1 MSTVDA
7 RVATVAV
14 DLDPPLG
21 ARRGDGLLQREALG
35 DVRLDLPGSVEIH
48 QFPEVLLVARRIAP
62 DEIAPE
68 NTADVAAFQK
78 REIEK
83 NTKDSSYV
91 KDSTAT
97 RFDAQGKKIGE
108 DRLHYEYHSR
118 SEKDTQ
124 RLLDSI
130 RQYKAYK
137 DSLSIYRS
145 KCDSLMKTK
154 EKSDTKVIKEPVSKM
169 QNIFSHIGVLSCLTI
184 LVIVIYIFLYVYE
197 RKHS

>member
-1 MSTVDA
+1 MND
-7 RVATVAV
+7 
-14 DLDPPLG
+14 
-21 ARRGDGLLQREALG
+21 EM
-35 DVRLDLPGSVEIH
+35 VRL
-48 QFPEVLLVARRIAP
+48 QLLENDCKHITIAIYISMLIIGCGTP
-62 DEIAPE
+62 KTVTKQTYLKDELNE
-68 NTADVAAFQK
+68 RNFDSLFTTRMSYSFEQWLHFQK

>member
-1 MSTVDA
+1 MKWYDYNFWKMIVSITIAIYISMLIIGCGTPKTVTKQTYLKDELNERNFDSLFTTRMSYSFEQW
-7 RVATVAV
+7 
-14 DLDPPLG
+14 L
-21 ARRGDGLLQREALG
+21 
-35 DVRLDLPGSVEIH
+35 H
-48 QFPEVLLVARRIAP
+48 
-62 DEIAPE
+62 
-68 NTADVAAFQK
+68 FQK

-145 KCDSLMKTK
+145 KCDSLMKVKNESNTK
-154 EKSDTKVIKEPVSKM
+154 IIKEPVSKM
-169 QNIFSHIGVLSCLTI
+169 QNIFSHIGVFSFLLI
-184 LVIVIYIFLYVYE
+184 WVIVIYIFLYVYE

>member
-1 MSTVDA
+1 MKWYDYNFWKTIVSITIAIYISMLIIGCGTPKTVTKQTYLKDELNERNFDSLFTTRMSYSFEQW
-7 RVATVAV
+7 
-14 DLDPPLG
+14 L
-21 ARRGDGLLQREALG
+21 
-35 DVRLDLPGSVEIH
+35 H
-48 QFPEVLLVARRIAP
+48 
-62 DEIAPE
+62 
-68 NTADVAAFQK
+68 FQK

-137 DSLSIYRS
+137 DSISIYKY
-145 KCDSLMKTK
+145 KCDSLMKVKK
-154 EKSDTKVIKEPVSKM
+154 ESDTKIIKEPVSKM

>member
-1 MSTVDA
+1 MMKWYDYNLWKAVVGITLAMYVSLLIIGCGTPKTVTKQTYLKDELNERKFDSLFTTRMSHTFEQW
-7 RVATVAV
+7 
-14 DLDPPLG
+14 L
-21 ARRGDGLLQREALG
+21 
-35 DVRLDLPGSVEIH
+35 H
-48 QFPEVLLVARRIAP
+48 Y
-62 DEIAPE
+62 
-68 NTADVAAFQK
+68 QK

-83 NTKDSSYV
+83 STKDSSYV

-108 DRLHYEYHSR
+108 DRLHFEYHSR
-118 SEKDTQ
+118 TEKDTQ

-137 DSLSIYRS
+137 DSISIYKY
-145 KCDSLMKTK
+145 KCDSLMKVKK
-154 EKSDTKVIKEPVSKM
+154 ESDTKIIKEPVSKR
-169 QNIFSHIGVLSCLTI
+169 QNILSHIGVLICLTI

>member
-1 MSTVDA
+1 MMKWYDYNFWKAVVNITLAMYVSLLIIGCGTPKTVTKQTYLKDELNERKFDSLFTARMSYSFEQW
-7 RVATVAV
+7 
-14 DLDPPLG
+14 L
-21 ARRGDGLLQREALG
+21 
-35 DVRLDLPGSVEIH
+35 H
-48 QFPEVLLVARRIAP
+48 
-62 DEIAPE
+62 
-68 NTADVAAFQK
+68 FQK

-83 NTKDSSYV
+83 STKDSSYV

-108 DRLHYEYHSR
+108 DRLHFEYHSR
-118 SEKDTQ
+118 TEKDTQ

-130 RQYKAYK
+130 RQYKTYK

-145 KCDSLMKTK
+145 KCDSLMKVKK
-154 EKSDTKVIKEPVSKM
+154 ESDTKIIKEPVSKM
-169 QNIFSHIGVLSCLTI
+169 QNILSHIGVLICLTI

>member
-1 MSTVDA
+1 MKWYDYNFWKKIVSITIAIYISMLIIGCGTPKTVTKQTYLKDELNERNFDSLFTTRMSYSFEQW
-7 RVATVAV
+7 
-14 DLDPPLG
+14 L
-21 ARRGDGLLQREALG
+21 
-35 DVRLDLPGSVEIH
+35 H
-48 QFPEVLLVARRIAP
+48 
-62 DEIAPE
+62 
-68 NTADVAAFQK
+68 FQK

>member
-1 MSTVDA
+1 MMKWHDYNFWKAIVSITIAIYISLLIIGCGTPKTVTKQTYLKDELNERNFDSLFTTRMSYSFEQW
-7 RVATVAV
+7 
-14 DLDPPLG
+14 L
-21 ARRGDGLLQREALG
+21 
-35 DVRLDLPGSVEIH
+35 H
-48 QFPEVLLVARRIAP
+48 
-62 DEIAPE
+62 
-68 NTADVAAFQK
+68 FQK

-118 SEKDTQ
+118 SEKDNQ

-137 DSLSIYRS
+137 DSLSIYKS
-145 KCDSLMKTK
+145 KCDSLTETK
-154 EKSDTKVIKEPVSKM
+154 EESDTKVIKEPVSKM

-184 LVIVIYIFLYVYE
+184 LVIVIYIFLYAYE

>member
-1 MSTVDA
+1 MKWYDYNFWKAVVSITLAMYVSLLIIGCGTPKTVTKQTYLKDELNERKFDSLFTARMSYSFEQW
-7 RVATVAV
+7 
-14 DLDPPLG
+14 L
-21 ARRGDGLLQREALG
+21 
-35 DVRLDLPGSVEIH
+35 H
-48 QFPEVLLVARRIAP
+48 Y
-62 DEIAPE
+62 
-68 NTADVAAFQK
+68 QK

-83 NTKDSSYV
+83 STKDSSYV

-108 DRLHYEYHSR
+108 DRLHFEYHSR

-137 DSLSIYRS
+137 DSISIYKS

-154 EKSDTKVIKEPVSKM
+154 EESDTKIIKEPVSKT
-169 QNIFSHIGVLSCLTI
+169 QNILSHIGVLICLTI
-184 LVIVIYIFLYVYE
+184 LVIVVYIFLYVYE

>member
-1 MSTVDA
+1 MMKWYDYNFWKTIVSITIAIYISMLIIGCGTPKTVTKQTYLKDELNERNFDSLFTTRMSYSFEQW
-7 RVATVAV
+7 
-14 DLDPPLG
+14 L
-21 ARRGDGLLQREALG
+21 
-35 DVRLDLPGSVEIH
+35 H
-48 QFPEVLLVARRIAP
+48 
-62 DEIAPE
+62 
-68 NTADVAAFQK
+68 FQK

-108 DRLHYEYHSR
+108 DRLHFEYHSR
-118 SEKDTQ
+118 TEKDTQ

-137 DSLSIYRS
+137 DSISIYKY
-145 KCDSLMKTK
+145 KCDSLMKVKK
-154 EKSDTKVIKEPVSKM
+154 ESDTKIIKEPVSKR
-169 QNIFSHIGVLSCLTI
+169 QNILSHIGVLICLTI

>member
-1 MSTVDA
+1 MKLHDYNFWKAIVSITLAIYISLLIIGCGTPKTVTKRTYLKDELNERNFDSLFTTRMSYSFEQW
-7 RVATVAV
+7 
-14 DLDPPLG
+14 L
-21 ARRGDGLLQREALG
+21 
-35 DVRLDLPGSVEIH
+35 H
-48 QFPEVLLVARRIAP
+48 
-62 DEIAPE
+62 
-68 NTADVAAFQK
+68 FQK

-118 SEKDTQ
+118 SEKDNQ

-137 DSLSIYRS
+137 DSLSIYKS
-145 KCDSLMKTK
+145 KCDSLTETK
-154 EKSDTKVIKEPVSKM
+154 EESDTKVIKEPVSKM
-169 QNIFSHIGVLSCLTI
+169 QNIFTHIGVLSCLTI

>member
-1 MSTVDA
+1 MMKWYDYNFWKTIVSITIAIYISMLIIGCGTPKTVTKQTYLKDELNERNFDSLFTTRMSYSFEQW
-7 RVATVAV
+7 
-14 DLDPPLG
+14 L
-21 ARRGDGLLQREALG
+21 
-35 DVRLDLPGSVEIH
+35 H
-48 QFPEVLLVARRIAP
+48 
-62 DEIAPE
+62 
-68 NTADVAAFQK
+68 FQK

-137 DSLSIYRS
+137 DSISIYKY
-145 KCDSLMKTK
+145 KCDSLMKVK
-154 EKSDTKVIKEPVSKM
+154 KASDTKIIKEPVSKR
-169 QNIFSHIGVLSCLTI
+169 QNILSHIGVLICLTI

>member
-1 MSTVDA
+1 MKWYDYNFWKTIVSITIAIYISMLIIGCGTPKTVTKQTYLKDELNERNFDSLFTTRMSYSFEQW
-7 RVATVAV
+7 
-14 DLDPPLG
+14 L
-21 ARRGDGLLQREALG
+21 
-35 DVRLDLPGSVEIH
+35 H
-48 QFPEVLLVARRIAP
+48 
-62 DEIAPE
+62 
-68 NTADVAAFQK
+68 FQK

-108 DRLHYEYHSR
+108 DRLHFEYHSR
-118 SEKDTQ
+118 TEKDTQ

-130 RQYKAYK
+130 RLYKAYK
-137 DSLSIYRS
+137 DSISIYKY
-145 KCDSLMKTK
+145 KCDSLMKVKK
-154 EKSDTKVIKEPVSKM
+154 ESDIKIIKEPVSKM
-169 QNIFSHIGVLSCLTI
+169 QNILSHIGVLICLTI

>member
-1 MSTVDA
+1 MKRYDYNFWKAVVGITLAMYVSLLIIGCGTPKTVTKQTYLKDELNERKFDSLFTTRMSHTFEQW
-7 RVATVAV
+7 
-14 DLDPPLG
+14 L
-21 ARRGDGLLQREALG
+21 
-35 DVRLDLPGSVEIH
+35 H
-48 QFPEVLLVARRIAP
+48 Y
-62 DEIAPE
+62 
-68 NTADVAAFQK
+68 QK

-83 NTKDSSYV
+83 STKDSSYV

-130 RQYKAYK
+130 RLYKAYK

-145 KCDSLMKTK
+145 KCDSLMKVKK
-154 EKSDTKVIKEPVSKM
+154 ESDIKIIKEPVSKM
-169 QNIFSHIGVLSCLTI
+169 LNIFSHIGVLSCLTV

-197 RKHS
+197 RKRS

>member
-1 MSTVDA
+1 MKWYDYNFWKTIVSITIAIYISMLIIGCGTPKTVTKQTYLKDELNERNFDSLFTTRMSYSFEQW
-7 RVATVAV
+7 
-14 DLDPPLG
+14 L
-21 ARRGDGLLQREALG
+21 
-35 DVRLDLPGSVEIH
+35 H
-48 QFPEVLLVARRIAP
+48 
-62 DEIAPE
+62 
-68 NTADVAAFQK
+68 FQK

-169 QNIFSHIGVLSCLTI
+169 QNIFIHIGVLSCLTI

>member
-1 MSTVDA
+1 MKWYDYNFWKAVVSITLAMYVSLLIIGCGTPKTVTKQTYLKDELNERKFDSLFTTRMSHTFEQW
-7 RVATVAV
+7 
-14 DLDPPLG
+14 L
-21 ARRGDGLLQREALG
+21 
-35 DVRLDLPGSVEIH
+35 H
-48 QFPEVLLVARRIAP
+48 
-62 DEIAPE
+62 
-68 NTADVAAFQK
+68 FQK

-83 NTKDSSYV
+83 STKDSSYV

-97 RFDAQGKKIGE
+97 RFDSQGKKIGE

-130 RQYKAYK
+130 RLYKAYK

-145 KCDSLMKTK
+145 KCDSLMKVKK
-154 EKSDTKVIKEPVSKM
+154 ESDTKIIKEPVSKM
-169 QNIFSHIGVLSCLTI
+169 LNIFSHIGVLSCLMI

>member
-1 MSTVDA
+1 MKWHDYNFWKAIVSITIAIYISLLIIGCGTPKAVTKQTYLKDELNERNFDSLFTTRMSYSFEQW
-7 RVATVAV
+7 
-14 DLDPPLG
+14 L
-21 ARRGDGLLQREALG
+21 
-35 DVRLDLPGSVEIH
+35 H
-48 QFPEVLLVARRIAP
+48 
-62 DEIAPE
+62 
-68 NTADVAAFQK
+68 FQK

-118 SEKDTQ
+118 SEKDNQ

-137 DSLSIYRS
+137 DSLSIYKS
-145 KCDSLMKTK
+145 KYDSLTETK
-154 EKSDTKVIKEPVSKM
+154 EESDTKVIKEPVSKM
-169 QNIFSHIGVLSCLTI
+169 QNIFTHIGVLSCLTI

>member
-1 MSTVDA
+1 MMKWYDYNFWKTIVSITIAIYISMLIIGCGTPKTVTKQTYLKDELNERNFDSLFATRMSYSFEQW
-7 RVATVAV
+7 
-14 DLDPPLG
+14 L
-21 ARRGDGLLQREALG
+21 
-35 DVRLDLPGSVEIH
+35 H
-48 QFPEVLLVARRIAP
+48 
-62 DEIAPE
+62 
-68 NTADVAAFQK
+68 FQK

-137 DSLSIYRS
+137 DSLSIYKS

>member
-1 MSTVDA
+1 MKWYDYNFWKTIVSITIAIYISMLIIGCGTPKTVTKQTYLKDELNERNFDSLFTTRMSYTFEQW
-7 RVATVAV
+7 
-14 DLDPPLG
+14 L
-21 ARRGDGLLQREALG
+21 
-35 DVRLDLPGSVEIH
+35 H
-48 QFPEVLLVARRIAP
+48 
-62 DEIAPE
+62 
-68 NTADVAAFQK
+68 FQK

>member
-1 MSTVDA
+1 MKWYDYNFWKTIVSITIAIYISMLIIGCGTPKTVTKQTYLKDELNERKFDSLFTARMSHTFEQW
-7 RVATVAV
+7 
-14 DLDPPLG
+14 L
-21 ARRGDGLLQREALG
+21 
-35 DVRLDLPGSVEIH
+35 H
-48 QFPEVLLVARRIAP
+48 Y
-62 DEIAPE
+62 
-68 NTADVAAFQK
+68 QK

-83 NTKDSSYV
+83 STKDSSYV

-108 DRLHYEYHSR
+108 DRLHFEYHSR
-118 SEKDTQ
+118 TEKDTQ

-137 DSLSIYRS
+137 DSISIYKY
-145 KCDSLMKTK
+145 KCDSLMKVKK
-154 EKSDTKVIKEPVSKM
+154 ESDTKIIKEPVSKR
-169 QNIFSHIGVLSCLTI
+169 QNILSHIGVLICLTI

>member
-1 MSTVDA
+1 MKWYDYNFWKTIVSITIAIYISMLIIGCGTPKTVTKQTYLKDELNERKFDSLFTTRMSYSFEQW
-7 RVATVAV
+7 
-14 DLDPPLG
+14 L
-21 ARRGDGLLQREALG
+21 
-35 DVRLDLPGSVEIH
+35 H
-48 QFPEVLLVARRIAP
+48 
-62 DEIAPE
+62 
-68 NTADVAAFQK
+68 FQK

-154 EKSDTKVIKEPVSKM
+154 EESDTKVIKEPVSKM

-184 LVIVIYIFLYVYE
+184 LVIVIYIFLHVYE

>member
-1 MSTVDA
+1 MMKWYDYNFWKAVVSITLAMYVSLLIIGCGTPKTVTKQTYLKDELNERKFDSLFTARMSHTFEQW
-7 RVATVAV
+7 
-14 DLDPPLG
+14 L
-21 ARRGDGLLQREALG
+21 
-35 DVRLDLPGSVEIH
+35 H
-48 QFPEVLLVARRIAP
+48 Y
-62 DEIAPE
+62 
-68 NTADVAAFQK
+68 QK

-83 NTKDSSYV
+83 STKDSSYV

-108 DRLHYEYHSR
+108 DRLHFEYHSR
-118 SEKDTQ
+118 TKKDTQ

-137 DSLSIYRS
+137 DSISIYKY
-145 KCDSLMKTK
+145 KCDSLMKVKK
-154 EKSDTKVIKEPVSKM
+154 ESDTKIIKEPVSKM
-169 QNIFSHIGVLSCLTI
+169 QNILSHIGVLICLTI

>member
-1 MSTVDA
+1 MMKWYDYNFWKAVVSITLAMYVSLLIIGCGTPKTVTKQTYLKDKLNERKFDSLFTARMSHTFEQW
-7 RVATVAV
+7 
-14 DLDPPLG
+14 L
-21 ARRGDGLLQREALG
+21 
-35 DVRLDLPGSVEIH
+35 H
-48 QFPEVLLVARRIAP
+48 Y
-62 DEIAPE
+62 
-68 NTADVAAFQK
+68 QK

-137 DSLSIYRS
+137 DSISIYKY
-145 KCDSLMKTK
+145 KCDSLMKVKK
-154 EKSDTKVIKEPVSKM
+154 ESDTKIIKEPVSKM
-169 QNIFSHIGVLSCLTI
+169 LNIFSHIGVLSCLTI

>member
-1 MSTVDA
+1 MKWYDYNFWKTIVSITIAIYISMLIIGCGTPKTVTKQTYLKDELNERKFDSLFTTRMSHTFEQW
-7 RVATVAV
+7 
-14 DLDPPLG
+14 L
-21 ARRGDGLLQREALG
+21 
-35 DVRLDLPGSVEIH
+35 H
-48 QFPEVLLVARRIAP
+48 Y
-62 DEIAPE
+62 
-68 NTADVAAFQK
+68 QK

-108 DRLHYEYHSR
+108 DRLHFEYHSR
-118 SEKDTQ
+118 TEKDTQ

-137 DSLSIYRS
+137 DSISIYKY
-145 KCDSLMKTK
+145 KCDSLMKVKK
-154 EKSDTKVIKEPVSKM
+154 ESDTKIIKEPVSKR
-169 QNIFSHIGVLSCLTI
+169 QNILSHIGVLICLTI

>member
-1 MSTVDA
+1 MKWYDYNFWKTIVSITIAIYISMLIIGCGTPKTVTKQTYLKDELNERNFDSLFTTRMSYSFEQW
-7 RVATVAV
+7 
-14 DLDPPLG
+14 L
-21 ARRGDGLLQREALG
+21 
-35 DVRLDLPGSVEIH
+35 H
-48 QFPEVLLVARRIAP
+48 
-62 DEIAPE
+62 
-68 NTADVAAFQK
+68 FQK

-184 LVIVIYIFLYVYE
+184 LVIVIYIFLYIYE

>member
-1 MSTVDA
+1 MMKWYDYNFWKTIVSITLAIYISLLIIGCGTPKTVTKQTYLKDELNERNFDSLFTTRMSYSFEQW
-7 RVATVAV
+7 
-14 DLDPPLG
+14 L
-21 ARRGDGLLQREALG
+21 
-35 DVRLDLPGSVEIH
+35 H
-48 QFPEVLLVARRIAP
+48 
-62 DEIAPE
+62 
-68 NTADVAAFQK
+68 FQK

-118 SEKDTQ
+118 SEKDNQ

-137 DSLSIYRS
+137 DSLSIYKS
-145 KCDSLMKTK
+145 KCDSLMETK
-154 EKSDTKVIKEPVSKM
+154 EESDTKVIKEPVSKM
-169 QNIFSHIGVLSCLTI
+169 QNILSHIGVLICLTI

>member
-1 MSTVDA
+1 MMKWYDYNFWKTIVSITIAIYISMLIIGCGTPKTVTKQTYLKDELNERNFDSLFTTRMSYSFEQW
-7 RVATVAV
+7 
-14 DLDPPLG
+14 L
-21 ARRGDGLLQREALG
+21 
-35 DVRLDLPGSVEIH
+35 H
-48 QFPEVLLVARRIAP
+48 
-62 DEIAPE
+62 
-68 NTADVAAFQK
+68 FQK

-197 RKHS
+197 RKRS

>member
-1 MSTVDA
+1 MKWYDYNFWKTIVSITIAIYISMLIIGCGTPKTVTKQTYLKDELNERNFDSLFTTRMSYSFEQW
-7 RVATVAV
+7 
-14 DLDPPLG
+14 L
-21 ARRGDGLLQREALG
+21 
-35 DVRLDLPGSVEIH
+35 H
-48 QFPEVLLVARRIAP
+48 
-62 DEIAPE
+62 
-68 NTADVAAFQK
+68 FQK

-137 DSLSIYRS
+137 DSFSIYRS

-197 RKHS
+197 RKRS

>member
-1 MSTVDA
+1 MMKWHDYNFWKAIVSITIAIYISLLIIGCGTPKAVTKQTYLKDELNERNFDSLFTTRMSYSFEQW
-7 RVATVAV
+7 
-14 DLDPPLG
+14 L
-21 ARRGDGLLQREALG
+21 
-35 DVRLDLPGSVEIH
+35 H
-48 QFPEVLLVARRIAP
+48 
-62 DEIAPE
+62 
-68 NTADVAAFQK
+68 FQK

-118 SEKDTQ
+118 SEKDNQ

-137 DSLSIYRS
+137 DSLSIYKS
-145 KCDSLMKTK
+145 KCDSLTETK
-154 EKSDTKVIKEPVSKM
+154 EESDTKVIKEPVSKM

>member
-1 MSTVDA
+1 MKWHDYNFWKAIVSITIAIYISLLIIGCGTPKAVTKQTYLKDELNERNFDSLFTTRMSYSFEQW
-7 RVATVAV
+7 
-14 DLDPPLG
+14 L
-21 ARRGDGLLQREALG
+21 
-35 DVRLDLPGSVEIH
+35 H
-48 QFPEVLLVARRIAP
+48 Y
-62 DEIAPE
+62 
-68 NTADVAAFQK
+68 QK

-83 NTKDSSYV
+83 STKDSSYV

-108 DRLHYEYHSR
+108 DRLHFEYHSR
-118 SEKDTQ
+118 TEKDTQ

-137 DSLSIYRS
+137 DSISIYKY
-145 KCDSLMKTK
+145 KCDSLMKVKK
-154 EKSDTKVIKEPVSKM
+154 ESDTKIIKEPVSKR
-169 QNIFSHIGVLSCLTI
+169 QNILSHIGVLICLTI

>member
-1 MSTVDA
+1 MKWHDYNFWKAIVSITIAIYISLLIIGCGTPKAVTKQTYLKDELNERKFDSLFTTRMSYSFEQW
-7 RVATVAV
+7 
-14 DLDPPLG
+14 L
-21 ARRGDGLLQREALG
+21 
-35 DVRLDLPGSVEIH
+35 H
-48 QFPEVLLVARRIAP
+48 
-62 DEIAPE
+62 
-68 NTADVAAFQK
+68 FQK

-145 KCDSLMKTK
+145 KCDSLTKTK
-154 EKSDTKVIKEPVSKM
+154 EESDTKVIKEPVSKM
-169 QNIFSHIGVLSCLTI
+169 QNIFSHIGVFSFLLI
-184 LVIVIYIFLYVYE
+184 WVIVIYIFLYVYE

>member
-1 MSTVDA
+1 MKWYDYNFWKTIVSITLAIYISLLIIGCGTPKTVTKQTYLKDELNERNFDSLFTTRMSYSFEQW
-7 RVATVAV
+7 
-14 DLDPPLG
+14 L
-21 ARRGDGLLQREALG
+21 
-35 DVRLDLPGSVEIH
+35 H
-48 QFPEVLLVARRIAP
+48 
-62 DEIAPE
+62 
-68 NTADVAAFQK
+68 FQK

-118 SEKDTQ
+118 SEKDNQ

-137 DSLSIYRS
+137 DSLSIYKS
-145 KCDSLMKTK
+145 KCDSLMETK
-154 EKSDTKVIKEPVSKM
+154 EESDTKVIKEPVSKM
-169 QNIFSHIGVLSCLTI
+169 QNILSHIGVLICLTI

>member
-1 MSTVDA
+1 MMKWYDYNFWKTIVSITIAIYISMLIIGCGTPKTVTKQTYLKDELNERNFDSLFTTRMSYSFEQW
-7 RVATVAV
+7 
-14 DLDPPLG
+14 L
-21 ARRGDGLLQREALG
+21 
-35 DVRLDLPGSVEIH
+35 H
-48 QFPEVLLVARRIAP
+48 
-62 DEIAPE
+62 
-68 NTADVAAFQK
+68 FQK

-118 SEKDTQ
+118 NEKYTQ

-154 EKSDTKVIKEPVSKM
+154 KESDTKVIKEPVSKM

-197 RKHS
+197 RKRS

>member
-1 MSTVDA
+1 MMKWYDYNFWKTIVSITIAIYISMLIIGCGTPKTVTKQTYLKDELNERNFDSLFTTRMSYSFEQW
-7 RVATVAV
+7 
-14 DLDPPLG
+14 L
-21 ARRGDGLLQREALG
+21 
-35 DVRLDLPGSVEIH
+35 H
-48 QFPEVLLVARRIAP
+48 
-62 DEIAPE
+62 
-68 NTADVAAFQK
+68 FQK

-108 DRLHYEYHSR
+108 DRLHYEYHSL

-145 KCDSLMKTK
+145 KCDSLMRTK
-154 EKSDTKVIKEPVSKM
+154 KESDTKVIKEPVSKM

-184 LVIVIYIFLYVYE
+184 SVIVIYIFLYVYE

>member
-1 MSTVDA
+1 MMKWHDYNFWKAIVGITLAIYISLLIIGCGTPKTVTKQTYLKDKLYERKFDSLFTTRMSYSFEQW
-7 RVATVAV
+7 
-14 DLDPPLG
+14 L
-21 ARRGDGLLQREALG
+21 
-35 DVRLDLPGSVEIH
+35 H
-48 QFPEVLLVARRIAP
+48 
-62 DEIAPE
+62 
-68 NTADVAAFQK
+68 FQK

-97 RFDAQGKKIGE
+97 RVDAQGKKIGE

-145 KCDSLMKTK
+145 KCDSLMRTK
-154 EKSDTKVIKEPVSKM
+154 KESDTKVIKEPVSKM